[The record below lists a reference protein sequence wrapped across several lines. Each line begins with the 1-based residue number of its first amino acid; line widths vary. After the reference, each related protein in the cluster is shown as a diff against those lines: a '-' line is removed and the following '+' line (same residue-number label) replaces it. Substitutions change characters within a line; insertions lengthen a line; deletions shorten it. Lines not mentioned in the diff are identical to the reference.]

1 MVNSLLEQ
9 NDPLEQLALY
19 RKLKD
24 QSQSNNDFDD
34 LVNKLNL
41 DYNMLKN
48 NCPAIFSTNVGKDS
62 GLDDILDYGS
72 SVNTKAQYN
81 RNKYFKLV
89 KNGNNY
95 IDKLLNAEEDYFTS
109 KYGDK
114 IYDYLK
120 EKRKKYIKKKISSDF
135 ITPIGNSID
144 LYKDILNEEW
154 NTYSD
159 ISNANIDKIFNNYK
173 NAIDIISSDVNT
185 MINETDT
192 NNRKIE
198 YRDELQGTV
207 IYANNLI
214 TIFYYIALFII
225 FFVLAVKGSLELYSR
240 WWLYILVLL
249 FPLFIYPLLYKFIV
263 FIYLKINEKL
273 NFNGPKGA
281 FLNNIYDDLKFLD
294 DYDI

>member
-24 QSQSNNDFDD
+24 QSQSNDDFDD

-198 YRDELQGTV
+198 YRDEVQGTV

-225 FFVLAVKGSLELYSR
+225 FFVLA
-240 WWLYILVLL
+240 
-249 FPLFIYPLLYKFIV
+249 
-263 FIYLKINEKL
+263 
-273 NFNGPKGA
+273 
-281 FLNNIYDDLKFLD
+281 
-294 DYDI
+294 

>member
-1 MVNSLLEQ
+1 MSISLLTQ
-9 NDPLEQLALY
+9 NDPLKQLALY

-24 QSQSNNDFDD
+24 QSGSNSNFDD

-62 GLDDILDYGS
+62 GLDDMLNYGS
-72 SVNTKAQYN
+72 SVNTKSQRN
-81 RNKYFKLV
+81 RNKYFRLV
-89 KNGNNY
+89 KRGNNY
-95 IDKLLNAEEDYFTS
+95 IDKLLNAEEEYFTS

-120 EKRKKYIKKKISSDF
+120 KKRKKYIKKKVSSDF
-135 ITPIGNSID
+135 ITPIENSIE
-144 LYKDILNEEW
+144 LYKDILDEEW
-154 NTYSD
+154 KLYSD
-159 ISNANIDKIFNNYK
+159 ISNANVDHIFNNYK
-173 NAIDIISSDVNT
+173 NAINIITSDVNT

-198 YRDELQGTV
+198 YRDQVQSNV
-207 IYANNLI
+207 IYMNNLI
-214 TIFYYIALFII
+214 TIIYYISLFII
-225 FFVLAVKGSLELYSR
+225 FFVLAVKGSLELFSK